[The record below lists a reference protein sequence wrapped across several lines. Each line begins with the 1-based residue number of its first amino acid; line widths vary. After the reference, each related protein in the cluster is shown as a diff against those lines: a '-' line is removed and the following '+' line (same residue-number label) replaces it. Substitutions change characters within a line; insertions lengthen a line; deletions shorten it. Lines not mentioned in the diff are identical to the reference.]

1 MRAIRLSLLEADV
14 SLPVVKQLTTAIAAR
29 AKGAEVMDSLT
40 PDQQVVKIVSEELTT
55 LMGEANVALPL
66 ASKPPT
72 IVLMAGL
79 QGSGKTTCSAKLA
92 RYFRAQGRAPMLVA
106 CDVHRP
112 AAAEQLA
119 VLGEQIDVP
128 VHREEGRDAVAIARN
143 GIEAARRT
151 GRDLVIVDTA
161 GRLTIDAE
169 MMDELVRIKDAVEP
183 TSVVL
188 VVDAMTGQTAVDVAK
203 AFGEAVDFD
212 GVALTKLDGDARGGA
227 ALSVRAVSGKPILF
241 IGTGEKLEAL
251 EPFHPDRM
259 ASRILGMGDVLSLIE
274 KAQTTVDVGDAKKL
288 EEKIRGGSLT
298 LEDFLEQMH
307 QVRRMGPMSQ
317 VLGHDPGLP
326 QRDQGQGPQPGRS
339 PDRPRGGHH
348 QEHDAPGAPPPR
360 DHQRQPPAPHRV
372 GQRHQRAGGQPAPV
386 TVQADA
392 KADEADGPWRPAR
405 PLRHLTETPSKGS
418 TVVKIRLARV
428 GGKKNAIYRV
438 VVADV
443 RSPRDGRNIETI
455 GRYNPQTA
463 PVDRRD
469 RRRQGRRLDL
479 QRRAADVGGQEA
491 DQDREGRGLS
501 AAGASARSRAWSA
514 RWRAAWWTTPSRWR
528 SRRRAT
534 PTGASSPSTSPTRT
548 SGRSSGAAAG
558 SRARSGSS
566 CGRRPRR
573 AGERASLE
581 IVD

>member
-1 MRAIRLSLLEADV
+1 MFDALTDKLQGVFSGLRGRGKLTDADIDVAMRAIRLSLLEADV
-14 SLPVVKQLTTAIAAR
+14 SLPVVKQLTGAIAAR

-79 QGSGKTTCSAKLA
+79 QGSGKTTCCAKLA
-92 RYFRAQGRAPMLVA
+92 RHFRAQGRAPMLVA

-119 VLGEQIDVP
+119 VLGAQLEVP
-128 VHREEGRDAVAIARN
+128 VHREDGSDAVSIARN
-143 GIEAARRT
+143 GIEAARRL

-169 MMDELVRIKDAVEP
+169 MMDELVRIKGAVDP

-203 AFGEAVDFD
+203 AFAEAVDFD

-274 KAQTTVDVGDAKKL
+274 KAQATVDVGDAKKL
-288 EEKIRGGSLT
+288 EQKIRGGGLT

-307 QVRRMGPMSQ
+307 QVRKMGPMSQ
-317 VLGHDPGLP
+317 VLGMIPGFRNAAKG
-326 QRDQGQGPQPGRS
+326 RDLNID
-339 PDRPRGGHH
+339 DR
-348 QEHDAPGAPPPR
+348 QMD
-360 DHQRQPPAPHRV
+360 RV
-372 GQRHQRAGGQPAPV
+372 
-386 TVQADA
+386 
-392 KADEADGPWRPAR
+392 EAIIKSM
-405 PLRHLTETPSKGS
+405 T
-418 TVVKIRLARV
+418 LA
-428 GGKKNAIYRV
+428 
-438 VVADV
+438 
-443 RSPRDGRNIETI
+443 E
-455 GRYNPQTA
+455 
-463 PVDRRD
+463 
-469 RRRQGRRLDL
+469 RRRPEIING
-479 QRRAADVGGQEA
+479 
-491 DQDREGRGLS
+491 
-501 AAGASARSRAWSA
+501 
-514 RWRAAWWTTPSRWR
+514 
-528 SRRRAT
+528 SRRRRIA
-534 PTGASSPSTSPTRT
+534 
-548 SGRSSGAAAG
+548 
-558 SRARSGSS
+558 SGSGTS
-566 CGRRPRR
+566 VQEVNQLLSQFKQMQKLMKQMGRGGLP
-573 AGERASLE
+573 ALFGT
-581 IVD
+581 

>member
-1 MRAIRLSLLEADV
+1 
-14 SLPVVKQLTTAIAAR
+14 
-29 AKGAEVMDSLT
+29 
-40 PDQQVVKIVSEELTT
+40 
-55 LMGEANVALPL
+55 MGEANVALPL

-119 VLGEQIDVP
+119 VLGQQIDVP
-128 VHREEGRDAVAIARN
+128 VHREAGADAVAIARN
-143 GIEAARRT
+143 GIEAARKS

-169 MMDELVRIKDAVEP
+169 MMDELVRIKAAVQP

-188 VVDAMTGQTAVDVAK
+188 VVDAMTGQTAVDVAT

-317 VLGHDPGLP
+317 VLGMIPGFRNAAKG
-326 QRDQGQGPQPGRS
+326 RDLNLD
-339 PDRPRGGHH
+339 DRQIDRVEAIIKSMTL
-348 QEHDAPGAPPPR
+348 QER
-360 DHQRQPPAPHRV
+360 
-372 GQRHQRAGGQPAPV
+372 RHPEIING
-386 TVQADA
+386 
-392 KADEADGPWRPAR
+392 
-405 PLRHLTETPSKGS
+405 
-418 TVVKIRLARV
+418 
-428 GGKKNAIYRV
+428 
-438 VVADV
+438 
-443 RSPRDGRNIETI
+443 
-455 GRYNPQTA
+455 
-463 PVDRRD
+463 
-469 RRRQGRRLDL
+469 
-479 QRRAADVGGQEA
+479 
-491 DQDREGRGLS
+491 
-501 AAGASARSRAWSA
+501 
-514 RWRAAWWTTPSRWR
+514 
-528 SRRRAT
+528 SRRRRIA
-534 PTGASSPSTSPTRT
+534 
-548 SGRSSGAAAG
+548 
-558 SRARSGSS
+558 SGSGTS
-566 CGRRPRR
+566 VQEVNQLLSQFKQMRKLMKQMGRGGLP
-573 AGERASLE
+573 ALFGT
-581 IVD
+581 